1 MIKYFNQGGFM
12 MVPLLLC
19 SVVAVAVIIERMIYF
34 SHLSSVYKKISR
46 SLLSSFEK
54 KDIDR
59 VYSMCRSYSIPL
71 TRILLEGIAKI
82 KQGKD
87 AVDSAMEESAL
98 DQVSLIEKRLPVL
111 STIASI
117 ATLLG
122 FTGTVIGM
130 IMAFESIAREGIS
143 SPTIVASGIS
153 AALITTATGLIIAIP
168 AIVFYQYFSHR
179 VDWEIKII
187 QKYSKE
193 LLTIFD

>member
-71 TRILLEGIAKI
+71 TRILLGGIAKI

>member
-71 TRILLEGIAKI
+71 TRILSGGIAKI
-82 KQGKD
+82 KQGKA

-179 VDWEIKII
+179 VDREIKII
-187 QKYSKE
+187 QKFSKE